1 MKGIP
6 LFLQGLKLLTALCC
20 IVAALVQSIE
30 LVQNYNL
37 KETIWKKQEEIY
49 HGEMPTPIL
58 IFCTDPPDSNH
69 EDIIK
74 HADQNST
81 VKPPVVKFN
90 TILKV
95 NIELIYFRF
104 KI

>member
-1 MKGIP
+1 MEGIP

-69 EDIIK
+69 ENIIK
-74 HADQNST
+74 HAEQNST

-95 NIELIYFRF
+95 NIELINFRYNF
-104 KI
+104 

>member
-1 MKGIP
+1 M
-6 LFLQGLKLLTALCC
+6 FLQGLKLLTALCC
-20 IVAALVQSIE
+20 IVAAMVQSIE

-58 IFCTDPPDSNH
+58 IFCTDPPDSDH

-74 HADQNST
+74 HANQTWNNGNRDPGWGVAEIQKMSPPTT
-81 VKPPVVKFN
+81 V
-90 TILKV
+90 
-95 NIELIYFRF
+95 
-104 KI
+104 